1 MTTGKRKTAIA
12 KALIQAGK
20 GRVRINRKPL
30 EIYEPELARLKILEP
45 LVLSGLKDG
54 VDINVEVKGGGVMG
68 QAEAVRTAIGKGL
81 IEFGQA
87 EAVRT
92 AIGKGLIEFSK
103 DKNLREMF
111 YEYDRTLVKNDPRRK
126 EPKKYGGRGA
136 RSKKQK
142 SYR

>member
-81 IEFGQA
+81 IEF
-87 EAVRT
+87 
-92 AIGKGLIEFSK
+92 SK